1 MFRRKV
7 QKYFISLKHTSYR
20 QYTVS
25 KVMEK
30 KNTLIAVCQ
39 MQSTDSKDANRDQ
52 ALGLIERAKTRGAKV
67 VFLPECFDFVGTS
80 KAFVA
85 SAAETLHDKTIR
97 FYSET
102 AASKNLWLSLGGFHE
117 KPSDFESDPRIYN
130 SHILIDNKGKISAVY
145 RKTHLFDVD
154 IKDGVKLKETDHT
167 RPGPCVVPPVKTPV
181 GKVGLAICYDL
192 RFPELSI
199 ALAQMGADI
208 LTFPSAFT
216 VPTGMAHWHALLRSR
231 AIENQCYVVAAAQV
245 GKHNEKRTSYG
256 HALVVDPW
264 GCVIAEC
271 SNKPDVA
278 FAEIDVEYL
287 SKVRREMPVWN
298 HRRHDLYGHIK
309 VQALEEDG
317 EAGSSSST
325 QEPKESFTFAHVQVP
340 ASAVFYE
347 SQLSYAF
354 VNRKPVLPGHV
365 LVCPLRKV
373 ARFGKLTSQEVSD
386 LWQTAQL
393 VSRVIEKQLKA
404 TSLSF
409 SIQDGAE
416 AGQSMKHVHVHVLPR
431 REGDFERNDDVYTAL
446 ETHDKQVSASEWRT
460 DEDMAQEAAVYRKLF
475 QTSSGR

>member
-1 MFRRKV
+1 MFRRKIQSV
-7 QKYFISLKHTSYR
+7 ISSMYNSYR
-20 QYTVS
+20 VYTVS
-25 KVMEK
+25 KAMEK
-30 KNTLIAVCQ
+30 RNTLIAVCQ

-52 ALGLIERAKTRGAKV
+52 ARGLIERAKARGAKV

-80 KAFVA
+80 KASVA
-85 SAAETLHDKTIR
+85 SAAETLQDKTIK

-102 AASKNLWLSLGGFHE
+102 AAAKNLWLSLGGFHE
-117 KPSDFESDPRIYN
+117 KPNDFESDPRIYN

-154 IKDGVKLKETDHT
+154 IKDGVTLKENDHT
-167 RPGPCVVPPVKTPV
+167 RPGPCVVPPVKTPA
-181 GKVGLAICYDL
+181 GNMGLAICYDL

-199 ALAQMGADI
+199 VLAQMGADI
-208 LTFPSAFT
+208 LSFPSAFT
-216 VPTGMAHWHALLRSR
+216 IPTGMAHWHALLRSR

-245 GKHNEKRTSYG
+245 GKHNEKRASYG

-271 SNKPDVA
+271 SNKPDVV

-287 SKVRREMPVWN
+287 SKVRREMPVWS

-309 VQALEEDG
+309 VDEQAKEG
-317 EAGSSSST
+317 TSSST
-325 QEPKESFTFAHVQVP
+325 RQPKESFTFAHVQVP

-347 SQLSYAF
+347 SQLSFAF

-373 ARFGKLTSQEVSD
+373 ARFGELMSHEVSD
-386 LWQTAQL
+386 LWQTAQH

-404 TSLSF
+404 TSLSL

-446 ETHDKQVSASEWRT
+446 ETHDKQVAASEWRT
-460 DEDMAQEAAVYRKLF
+460 DEDMAQEASVYRKLF
-475 QTSSGR
+475 QASSAR